1 MINLNYIFLCDF
13 VELFTT
19 VTHDYHNNKIRTL
32 DLWIFGLIFLVLA
45 LFVAAAYYGYYT
57 SKIMNMS
64 CIHILIVPEI
74 VLRYT
79 KGAMKTIDNVL
90 KSIS

>member
-1 MINLNYIFLCDF
+1 MINLNYIFLCNF

-19 VTHDYHNNKIRTL
+19 VTHEYHNNKIRTL
-32 DLWIFGLIFLVLA
+32 NLWIFGLMFLVLVM
-45 LFVAAAYYGYYT
+45 FVVATYYGYYT
-57 SKIMNMS
+57 SQVMNMS

-79 KGAMKTIDNVL
+79 KGAMKIIDNVL